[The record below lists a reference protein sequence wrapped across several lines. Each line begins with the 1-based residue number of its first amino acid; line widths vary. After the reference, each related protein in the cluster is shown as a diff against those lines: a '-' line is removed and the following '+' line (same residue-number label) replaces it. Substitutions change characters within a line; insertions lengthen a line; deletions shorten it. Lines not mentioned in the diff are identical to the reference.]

1 MVENDRQKSGA
12 AKSSKTIE
20 KAMTHPAKPEVSDLI
35 SQRLRKFYDTLAEQ
49 PVPDRFMDLLDKLE
63 AASTPKKP
71 N

>member
-1 MVENDRQKSGA
+1 MVDDENSNGESG
-12 AKSSKTIE
+12 KLRKMIE
-20 KAMTHPAKPEVSDLI
+20 PKMTSAKPDVSDLI

-63 AASTPKKP
+63 AAIPPKKP